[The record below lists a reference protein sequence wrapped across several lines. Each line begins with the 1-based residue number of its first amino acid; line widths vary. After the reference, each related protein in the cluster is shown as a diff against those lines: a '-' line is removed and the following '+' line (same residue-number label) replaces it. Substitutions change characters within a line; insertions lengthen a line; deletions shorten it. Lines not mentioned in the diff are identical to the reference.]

1 MASWRFTAITP
12 AGTLVRGV
20 TEAGSE
26 AEAVAFIR
34 RQGNMPMEAVP
45 VGGGGGRLLRAGAGM
60 ELRLRRTGLKRAEVA
75 AITRELAVMLG
86 AGQDLDRALRF
97 LLETAPGP
105 RARSVL
111 EGLRAEVRDG
121 STLHAALGRRPDSFP
136 RLYVGLVR
144 AAEAGGN
151 LGSTLERI
159 ATLMERERALVAT
172 LQSAMIYPTLLVVA
186 AIGSIWLLLTRVLP
200 QFVPLFEQNGAA
212 LPRSTRVLIALGDFL
227 GAWGL
232 WALLLLA
239 LAGFGLWRSLRRPA
253 VRLAADRLLLRPPV
267 LGPLMREVLAARFTR
282 TLGTLLGNG
291 VPLIGAMAIVRDV
304 IGNRAVLAT
313 LDRATDDA
321 KAGVGLARSFERE
334 RIFPARTVH
343 LLRLGEETAQL
354 GAMALRAAEIHEEA
368 VRLRSQ
374 RLVALLVP
382 MITILMGAAVA
393 GIVSSLLLAM
403 LSLNDLA
410 Q

>member
-1 MASWRFTAITP
+1 MPSYRFTAITP
-12 AGTLVRGV
+12 SGTLVRGV
-20 TEAGSE
+20 TEAATE

-34 RQGNMPMEAVP
+34 RQGNMPMEATAVA
-45 VGGGGGRLLRAGAGM
+45 GGGGRLRAGAGI
-60 ELRLRRTGLKRAEVA
+60 ELGSFRRTGLRRAEVA
-75 AITRELAVMLG
+75 ALTRELAVMLG

-97 LLETAPGP
+97 LLETAPNP
-105 RARSVL
+105 RVRTVL
-111 EGLRAEVRDG
+111 DGVRAELRDG

-151 LGSTLERI
+151 LSATLERI

-172 LQSAMIYPTLLVVA
+172 LQSAMIYPALLVVA

-212 LPRSTRVLIALGDFL
+212 LPRSTRILIAMGDGL
-227 GAWGL
+227 SAWGL
-232 WALLLLA
+232 WILLALLL
-239 LAGFGLWRSLRRPA
+239 AGIATRQALRRPG
-253 VRLAADRLLLRPPV
+253 VRLLVDRTLLRPPL
-267 LGPLMREVLAARFTR
+267 LGALMREVLAARFTR

-291 VPLIGAMAIVRDV
+291 VPLIGAMTIVRDV

-321 KAGVGLARSFERE
+321 KAGVGLARTFERE

-354 GAMALRAAEIHEEA
+354 GAMALRAAEIHEES

-382 MITILMGAAVA
+382 AITILMGAAVA